1 MTIQERGG
9 FMHTRNS
16 GRTFFQTGS
25 ILLIF
30 LFSTLLYAQSP
41 AKKDTKTAKTVKNKP
56 SPAKNLNIQKAGKQV
71 KKKKQSIKKIVLI
84 CDFCKN
90 CPDCTARRA
99 ELKKQEQ
106 LAKEKKAREKAELA
120 AKKAEMERLALLPA
134 TPIDKILVENWEKN
148 SLAMPAVA
156 SDEVFFRRAMLNV
169 TGRIPSVKEVTD
181 FLKNKDKDKRK
192 KLIDTL
198 LDSDGYV
205 NVMTMRF
212 ADMLRIKSEFPINL
226 WPNAVQAYHR
236 QIYGDLKKDRSYKE
250 MAKDM
255 LTSSGSNFRFPYAN
269 FFRGSANRQP
279 EGLAKVAA
287 LTFMGIR
294 TEKMKEEDLKK
305 FTAFFSR
312 IRYKSTAEWKEEIV
326 YTDPLPCTVKAR
338 TPDGENFTI
347 DSPLEDPREVFAQ
360 WLLSDDNPYFAR
372 AFVNRLW
379 HYYFGRG
386 LIHPADDM
394 PLVPVSKF
402 KRFFGTEE
410 ENCVNTELLE
420 YLADEFRKSGYS
432 IKHISRL
439 ILNSKAYQ
447 APSVP
452 LKKENYEKEVKYFAT
467 YPPRRMEAEII
478 VDMLGTTIGMRER
491 YMSVIPEPFTYVPS
505 GRPTVLIDD
514 GSITSGLLD
523 KFGRPSR
530 DSGELS
536 ERKNIATD
544 AQRLYLMNSSRL
556 YNATRNYGQN
566 VSRWTKKNPS
576 AGINEIYLRLL
587 SRYPLKKEKE
597 ILLKKLPPSRSR
609 HFNNTYTKFCQD
621 LVWALVNTKEFLYYH

>member
-1 MTIQERGG
+1 
-9 FMHTRNS
+9 MHTRNS

-41 AKKDTKTAKTVKNKP
+41 AKKDAKTAKTVKNKP

-169 TGRIPSVKEVTD
+169 TGRIPSVKEVTN

-491 YMSVIPEPFTYVPS
+491 YMSVIPEPFTYIPS

>member
-1 MTIQERGG
+1 
-9 FMHTRNS
+9 MHTRNS

-41 AKKDTKTAKTVKNKP
+41 SKKDAKTAKTVKNKP
-56 SPAKNLNIQKAGKQV
+56 SPAKNLNIQKAKKQENR
-71 KKKKQSIKKIVLI
+71 KKQSVKKPVLI

-90 CPDCTARRA
+90 CPACTEKRA
-99 ELKKQEQ
+99 ELKKQENE
-106 LAKEKKAREKAELA
+106 AKEKKAREKAERA
-120 AKKAEMERLALLPA
+120 AKKAEMERLALLPV
-134 TPIDKILVENWEKN
+134 TPIDKILVKNWEEN
-148 SLAMPAVA
+148 SLAMPNPA
-156 SDEVFFRRAMLNV
+156 SDEVFFRRVMLNV
-169 TGRIPSVKEVTD
+169 TGRLPTIREVTD
-181 FLKNKDKDKRK
+181 FLKNKDKDKRR
-192 KLIDTL
+192 KLIDSL
-198 LDSDGYV
+198 LDSDGYA

-226 WPNAVQAYHR
+226 WPNAVQTYHR
-236 QIYGDLKKDRSYKE
+236 KIYGDLKKDRSYRE

-255 LTSSGSNFRFPYAN
+255 LTSSGSNFRYPYAN
-269 FFRGSANRQP
+269 FFRGSANRQK
-279 EGLAKVAA
+279 EGLAKVTA

-305 FTAFFSR
+305 FTGFFSR
-312 IRYKSTAEWKEEIV
+312 IRYKSTYEWKEEIV

-338 TPDGENFTI
+338 TPDGKNFSI
-347 DSPLEDPREVFAQ
+347 NSPEEDPREVFAD
-360 WLLSDDNPYFAR
+360 WLLAEDNPYFAR

-379 HYYFGRG
+379 HYYFGKG

-394 PLVPVSKF
+394 PLVPISKF

-410 ENCVNTELLE
+410 ENCVNTALLE
-420 YLADEFRKSGYS
+420 YLADEFRKSNYS
-432 IKHISRL
+432 IKHVSRL

-452 LKKENYEKEVKYFAT
+452 QKKENYEKEVKYFAV

-478 VDMLGTTIGMRER
+478 VDMLGSSIGMRER
-491 YMSVIPEPFTYVPS
+491 YMSVIPEPFTYIPW
-505 GRPTVLIDD
+505 GRPSVLIDD

-556 YNATRNYGQN
+556 YNATKNYGQS
-566 VSRWTKKNPS
+566 VSRWTRRNPS
-576 AGINEIYLRLL
+576 AGINEIYLKLL
-587 SRYPLKKEKE
+587 SRYPQKKEKE
-597 ILLKKLPPSRSR
+597 ALLKKLPPLKSRQY
-609 HFNNTYTKFCQD
+609 NNTYAKFCQD

>member
-1 MTIQERGG
+1 
-9 FMHTRNS
+9 MHTRIS
-16 GRTFFQTGS
+16 GKTFFQTGF

-30 LFSTLLYAQSP
+30 LFSTILYAQLP
-41 AKKDTKTAKTVKNKP
+41 AKKETKTAKNKP
-56 SPAKNLNIQKAGKQV
+56 SPAKKQNTQKVKKQAN
-71 KKKKQSIKKIVLI
+71 KKKQPVLI

-90 CPDCTARRA
+90 CPTCTAKRA
-99 ELKKQEQ
+99 EMKKQEKE
-106 LAKEKKAREKAELA
+106 AKEKKAREKAKEKAALAAKQAEMA
-120 AKKAEMERLALLPA
+120 AKKAEMERLALLPV
-134 TPIDKILVENWEKN
+134 TPIDKILVKNWEKN
-148 SLAMPAVA
+148 SIAMPEIA
-156 SDEVFFRRAMLNV
+156 SDEVFFRRVMLNV
-169 TGRIPSVKEVTD
+169 TGRIPSAKEVTD

-198 LDSDGYV
+198 LASDGYV
-205 NVMTMRF
+205 NMMTMRF

-236 QIYGDLKKDRSYKE
+236 QIYGDLKKDRSYRE
-250 MAKDM
+250 MAMDM
-255 LTSSGSNFRFPYAN
+255 LTSSGSNFRYPYAN

-279 EGLAKVAA
+279 EGLAKVTA

-305 FTAFFSR
+305 FMAFFSR
-312 IRYKSTAEWKEEIV
+312 IRYKSTDEWKEEIV

-347 DSPLEDPREVFAQ
+347 DSPGEDPRAVFAD
-360 WLLSDDNPYFAR
+360 WLLSGDNPYFAR

-379 HYYFGRG
+379 HYYFGKG

-402 KRFFGTEE
+402 KRFFGEEE
-410 ENCVNTELLE
+410 ENCVNTDLLE
-420 YLADEFRKSGYS
+420 YLADEFRKSNYS
-432 IKHISRL
+432 IRHISRL

-452 LKKENYEKEVKYFAT
+452 LKKEDYAKEVKYFAV
-467 YPPRRMEAEII
+467 YPPRRMEAEVI
-478 VDMLGTTIGMRER
+478 VDMLGSTIGMRER
-491 YMSVIPEPFTYVPS
+491 YMSVIPEPFTYIPS
-505 GRPTVLIDD
+505 DRPTVLIDD

-556 YNATRNYGQN
+556 YDATRRYGQN
-566 VSRWTKKNPS
+566 VSRWTRGNPS
-576 AGINEIYLRLL
+576 SGINEIYLRLL
-587 SRYPLKKEKE
+587 SRYPQKKEKE
-597 ILLKKLPPSRSR
+597 TLLRKLPPVKSRY
-609 HFNNTYTKFCQD
+609 FNNAYAKFCQD